1 MVCPYVG
8 YVLPSS
14 DHRQGVMRILAVDD
28 EPEVVDVVRLCFN
41 LRWPDAEVIAAG
53 TGQEALA
60 AIESQAPDL
69 VLLDIMLPDMDG
81 FEVCEEVRRFSDV
94 PIIMLTARDAEVERV
109 RGLEMGA
116 DDYITKPFSHLELL
130 ARSRAVLRRYQS
142 QPSAAGE
149 TFETGNFQIDYGS
162 RRVTVGDTQVSL
174 TPIEYGLLY
183 HLTRNAGRVMPHRTL
198 LAKVWGR
205 EYTSELDYLK
215 VYIRR
220 LRNKLCEELGAEIS
234 IESERGVGYRLVSTN
249 SQS

>member
-1 MVCPYVG
+1 
-8 YVLPSS
+8 
-14 DHRQGVMRILAVDD
+14 MRILAVDD

-53 TGQEALA
+53 TGQEALT
-60 AIESQAPDL
+60 AIEEQAPDL

-81 FEVCEEVRRFSDV
+81 FKVCEEVRRFSDV

-130 ARSRAVLRRYQS
+130 ARSRAVLRRYQN
-142 QPSAAGE
+142 QPPAVGE
-149 TFETGNFQIDYGS
+149 TYEAGNFQMDYGT
-162 RRVTVGDTQVSL
+162 RRVTVGGKQVRL

-220 LRNKLCEELGAEIS
+220 LRHKLGEEVDANIA
-234 IESERGVGYRLVSTN
+234 IESERGVGYRLVSTD

>member
-1 MVCPYVG
+1 
-8 YVLPSS
+8 
-14 DHRQGVMRILAVDD
+14 MRILAVDD
-28 EPEVVDVVRLCFN
+28 EPEVIEIVRLCFN
-41 LRWPDAEVIAAG
+41 LRWPEAEVIAAS
-53 TGQEALA
+53 TGEEALA
-60 AIESQAPDL
+60 AIEGQAPDL
-69 VLLDIMLPDMDG
+69 VLLDIMLPDIDG
-81 FEVCEEVRRFSDV
+81 FKVCEEVRRFSDV

-130 ARSRAVLRRYQS
+130 ARSRAVLRRYQN
-142 QPSAAGE
+142 QPPAVGE
-149 TFETGNFQIDYGS
+149 TYEAGNFQMDYGT
-162 RRVTVGDTQVSL
+162 RRVTVGGTQVRL

-183 HLTRNAGRVMPHRTL
+183 HLTRNAGRVLPHRTL

-220 LRNKLCEELGAEIS
+220 LRHKLGEEMGATIS
-234 IESERGVGYRLVSTN
+234 IESERGVGYRLVPTD

>member
-1 MVCPYVG
+1 
-8 YVLPSS
+8 
-14 DHRQGVMRILAVDD
+14 MRILAVDD
-28 EPEVVDVVRLCFN
+28 EPEVIDVVRLCFN
-41 LRWPDAEVIAAG
+41 LRWPEAEVISAG
-53 TGQEALA
+53 TGQEALT
-60 AIESQAPDL
+60 AIEEQTPDL

-81 FEVCEEVRRFSDV
+81 FEVCEEARRFSDI

-142 QPSAAGE
+142 QPPAVGE
-149 TFETGNFQIDYGS
+149 VFEAGNFQIDYGT
-162 RRVTVGDTQVSL
+162 RRVTVGGEQVRL

-183 HLTRNAGRVMPHRTL
+183 HLTRNADRVLPHRTL

-220 LRNKLCEELGAEIS
+220 LRHKLGEEVGANIA
-234 IESERGVGYRLVSTN
+234 IESERGVGYRLVSTD

>member
-1 MVCPYVG
+1 
-8 YVLPSS
+8 
-14 DHRQGVMRILAVDD
+14 MRILAVDD
-28 EPEVVDVVRLCFN
+28 EPEVIDVVRLCFN
-41 LRWPDAEVIAAG
+41 LRWPEAEVIAAT
-53 TGQEALA
+53 TGEEALA
-60 AIESQAPDL
+60 AIEGQAPDL
-69 VLLDIMLPDMDG
+69 VLLDIMLPDIDG

-142 QPSAAGE
+142 QPPAVGE
-149 TFETGNFQIDYGS
+149 TFEAGNFQMDYGT
-162 RRVTVGDTQVSL
+162 RRVTVGDKQVRL

-183 HLTRNAGRVMPHRTL
+183 HLTRNAGRVLPHRTL

-205 EYTSELDYLK
+205 EYTNELDYLK

-220 LRNKLCEELGAEIS
+220 LRHKLGEEMGATIS
-234 IESERGVGYRLVSTN
+234 IESERGVGYRLVPTD

>member
-1 MVCPYVG
+1 
-8 YVLPSS
+8 
-14 DHRQGVMRILAVDD
+14 MRILAVDD

-41 LRWPDAEVIAAG
+41 LRWPEAEVIAAG
-53 TGQEALA
+53 TGQEALT
-60 AIESQAPDL
+60 AIEEQAPDL

-81 FEVCEEVRRFSDV
+81 FEVCEEARRFSDV

-130 ARSRAVLRRYQS
+130 ARSRAVLRRYQN
-142 QPSAAGE
+142 QPPAVGE
-149 TFETGNFQIDYGS
+149 TYEAGNFQMDYGT
-162 RRVTVGDTQVSL
+162 RRVTVGGKQVRL

-220 LRNKLCEELGAEIS
+220 LRHKLGEEVDANIA
-234 IESERGVGYRLVSTN
+234 IESERGVGYRLVPTDA
-249 SQS
+249 QS

>member
-1 MVCPYVG
+1 
-8 YVLPSS
+8 
-14 DHRQGVMRILAVDD
+14 MRILAVDD
-28 EPEVVDVVRLCFN
+28 EPEVIEIVKLCFH
-41 LRWPDAEVIAAG
+41 LRWPEAEVIAAG

-60 AIESQAPDL
+60 AIEGQAPDL
-69 VLLDIMLPDMDG
+69 VLLDIMLPDIDG

-130 ARSRAVLRRYQS
+130 ARSRAVLRRYQN
-142 QPSAAGE
+142 QPPAVGE
-149 TFETGNFQIDYGS
+149 TFQSGNFQMDYAA
-162 RRVTVGDTQVSL
+162 RRVTVDDKQVRL

-183 HLTRNAGRVMPHRTL
+183 HLTRNAGRVLAHRTL

-205 EYTSELDYLK
+205 EYTSELEYLK

-220 LRNKLCEELGAEIS
+220 LRNKLCEEMGATIS
-234 IESERGVGYRLVSTN
+234 IESERGVGYRLVPAD

>member
-1 MVCPYVG
+1 
-8 YVLPSS
+8 
-14 DHRQGVMRILAVDD
+14 MRILAVDD

-41 LRWPDAEVIAAG
+41 LRWPEAEVIAAG
-53 TGQEALA
+53 TGQEALT
-60 AIESQAPDL
+60 AIEEQAPDL

-81 FEVCEEVRRFSDV
+81 FEVCEEARRFSDV

-130 ARSRAVLRRYQS
+130 ARSRAVLRRYQN
-142 QPSAAGE
+142 QPPAVGE
-149 TFETGNFQIDYGS
+149 TYEAGNFQMDYGT
-162 RRVTVGDTQVSL
+162 RRVTVGGKQVRL

-220 LRNKLCEELGAEIS
+220 LRHKLGEEVDANIA
-234 IESERGVGYRLVSTN
+234 IESERGVGYRLVPTD

>member
-1 MVCPYVG
+1 
-8 YVLPSS
+8 
-14 DHRQGVMRILAVDD
+14 MRILAVDD
-28 EPEVVDVVRLCFN
+28 EPEVIDVVRLCFN
-41 LRWPDAEVIAAG
+41 LRWPEAEVIAAT
-53 TGQEALA
+53 TGEEALA
-60 AIESQAPDL
+60 AIEGQAPDL
-69 VLLDIMLPDMDG
+69 VLLDIMLPDIDG

-142 QPSAAGE
+142 QPPAVGE
-149 TFETGNFQIDYGS
+149 TYESGNFQMDYGS
-162 RRVTVGDTQVSL
+162 RRVTVGGEQVRL

-183 HLTRNAGRVMPHRTL
+183 HLTRNAGRVLPHRTL

-220 LRNKLCEELGAEIS
+220 LRNKLCEEMGATIC
-234 IESERGVGYRLVSTN
+234 IESERGVGYRLVSTD

>member
-1 MVCPYVG
+1 
-8 YVLPSS
+8 
-14 DHRQGVMRILAVDD
+14 MRILAVDD
-28 EPEVVDVVRLCFN
+28 EPEVIEVVRLCFN
-41 LRWPDAEVIAAG
+41 LRWPEAEVIAAT
-53 TGQEALA
+53 TGQEALT
-60 AIESQAPDL
+60 AIEQQAPDL
-69 VLLDIMLPDMDG
+69 VLLDIMLPDIDG
-81 FEVCEEVRRFSDV
+81 FEVCEEARRFSDV

-142 QPSAAGE
+142 QPPAVGE
-149 TFETGNFQIDYGS
+149 TFEAGNFQMDYS
-162 RRVTVGDTQVSL
+162 TRRVTVGDKQVRL

-183 HLTRNAGRVMPHRTL
+183 HLTRNAGRVLPHRTL

-205 EYTSELDYLK
+205 EYTNELDYLK

-220 LRNKLCEELGAEIS
+220 LRHKLGEEMNATIA
-234 IESERGVGYRLVSTN
+234 IESERGVGYRLVPAD